1 MIHISSIMR
10 TQLCICVT
18 SALLLLVVVPAA
30 AADAYDVDE
39 PGGSPRDEEVL
50 RRAAIDAITRGD
62 RTTALTRFK
71 EALQSWTSS
80 SHSVRPWYVRLQ
92 KAQVLAAIGEHKRAL
107 KEFKRVA
114 VANSGQH
121 APEQLQAAGFRQLLL
136 IMRCHQSIVADPW

>member
-1 MIHISSIMR
+1 MR
-10 TQLCICVT
+10 IQFCICVT
-18 SALLLLVVVPAA
+18 SAILLLVVVPAA
-30 AADAYDVDE
+30 APGAYDVDD
-39 PGGSPRDEEVL
+39 PGGSPRDEEAL

-80 SHSVRPWYVRLQ
+80 SRSARPWYVRLQ

-114 VANSGQH
+114 EADSWQH
-121 APEQLQAAGFRQLLL
+121 APEQLQAAGCRQLLL
-136 IMRCHQSIVADPW
+136 IVCCYQSIVADPR